1 MTFIIPGEPRGKG
14 RPRFAGHAYTD
25 QATRAYED
33 KIRWEYKAAGGNSI
47 AGPVEVKIMAYHAVP
62 KSASKAKAGQMLEGA
77 ILPTKKPDADN
88 IAKAI
93 LDGLNGLAYM
103 DDKQVVSLAVDK
115 QYDQVGYVQVSIRE
129 VEGAKA

>member
-1 MTFIIPGEPRGKG
+1 MTFIIPGDPRGKG

-25 QATRAYED
+25 QTTRAYED
-33 KIRWEYKAAGGNSI
+33 KIRWEYKAAGGKSI
-47 AGPVEVKIMAYHAVP
+47 AGPVEVKITAYHAVP
-62 KSASKAKAGQMLEGA
+62 KSISKGKAEQMLEGA

-103 DDKQVVSLAVDK
+103 DDKQVVSLTVSK
-115 QYDQVGYVQVSIRE
+115 EYDQTGYVQVSIRE
-129 VEGAKA
+129 AGQ